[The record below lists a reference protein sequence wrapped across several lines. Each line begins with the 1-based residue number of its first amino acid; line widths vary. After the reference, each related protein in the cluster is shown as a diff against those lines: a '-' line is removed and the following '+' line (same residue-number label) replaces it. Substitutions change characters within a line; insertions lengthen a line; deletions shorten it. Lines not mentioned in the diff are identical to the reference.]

1 MNLKDSTYTYKVDNS
16 TFYQFKKQNGFTE
29 VLEIYKTKSGYGF
42 IFEGEETFKEVSGF
56 KTIALLKNELKNL

>member
-16 TFYQFKKQNGFTE
+16 TFYQFKKPNGFTE

-42 IFEGEETFKEVSGF
+42 IFEGEIYEVDLDSRTFYIKQ
-56 KTIALLKNELKNL
+56 K